1 MTTTSRDGVI
11 RKIEAL
17 LAKAGSTGFQ
27 AEAEALA
34 AKAQELMTRYLV
46 EQHELGA
53 DDRAS
58 MARRTFT
65 PNGAYA
71 SERVRLLCGVAQ
83 ANGVYA
89 YWTSGPGSP
98 TAVLFG
104 RADAIE
110 LVLAT
115 HTLLDTQ
122 LVRQLASVGAGRRD
136 VRAFRHAFALGF
148 AAAIQRRLA
157 EQVRTIE
164 ADSPGVGLVLAD
176 ALSEAERFF
185 RQEEP
190 GMRLR
195 TAIPRL
201 SSWEGVEAGRRS
213 GATADLGGRRIAG
226 RPALGAG

>member
-1 MTTTSRDGVI
+1 MNTTSRDAVI

-34 AKAQELMTRYLV
+34 AKAQELMARYLI
-46 EQHELGA
+46 EHHELGA
-53 DDRAS
+53 EDGAS
-58 MARRTFT
+58 MIRRTFT
-65 PNGAYA
+65 PTGAYA
-71 SERVRLLCGVAQ
+71 AERIRVLCGVAQ

-89 YWTSGPGSP
+89 YWNKGGGPP

-104 RADAIE
+104 RADVIE
-110 LVLAT
+110 LVFAT
-115 HTLLDTQ
+115 FALLDTQ
-122 LVRQLASVGAGRRD
+122 LVRQLSTVGAGRRD
-136 VRAFRHAFALGF
+136 VRAFRHAFVLGF
-148 AAAIQRRLA
+148 AAAIRRRLA

-185 RQEEP
+185 RQQEP
-190 GMRLR
+190 DVRLR
-195 TAIPRL
+195 TVIPRL

-213 GATADLGGRRIAG
+213 GATADLGGRRIDG